1 MKTDLGRLCMGTLR
15 KTNMEKTAKTN
26 SGKIKN
32 NINMGK
38 IRKPVNTFIGLLL
51 LIAVW
56 GGIVLSNKYD
66 RSLFPSP
73 IDVLSGMKELI
84 ADGTL
89 FAHIQ
94 TSMLRFILGYS
105 TAIVCGIILGLI
117 LGWFR
122 KLWEIIDPIVQVLRP
137 VSPIAWFPF
146 IVLWFGI
153 GDIPAI
159 VIIFIAAFYPVL
171 LSTVSSVGKVD
182 QTYLKVAKNF
192 GLKQAQVFYK
202 IIFPAAFPHI
212 ATGLHIALGS
222 AWVFLVAGE
231 MVGAQS
237 GLGFLIIDARNN
249 LRSDLVLAGII
260 FIGISGL
267 LLDKAIG
274 MLEKWIGKNWGILP
288 NERGI

>member
-1 MKTDLGRLCMGTLR
+1 MWRLKKL
-15 KTNMEKTAKTN
+15 
-26 SGKIKN
+26 I
-32 NINMGK
+32 
-38 IRKPVNTFIGLLL
+38 NTFAGLLL
-51 LIAVW
+51 LIAAW
-56 GGIVLSNKYD
+56 EGIVLFGRHD

-89 FAHIQ
+89 HAHIQ
-94 TSMLRFILGYS
+94 TSMLRFIFGYS
-105 TAIVCGIILGLI
+105 TAIVCGVILGLI
-117 LGWFR
+117 FGWFR
-122 KLWEIIDPIVQVLRP
+122 KFWEIVDPIVQVLRP

-153 GDIPAI
+153 GDLPAI

-192 GLKQAQVFYK
+192 GLKQTQVFSK
-202 IIFPAAFPHI
+202 IIFPAAFPYI
-212 ATGLHIALGS
+212 ASGLHIALGS

-267 LLDKAIG
+267 LLDKAIRIF
-274 MLEKWIGKNWGILP
+274 EKWVGKNWGILP
-288 NERGI
+288 NEREA